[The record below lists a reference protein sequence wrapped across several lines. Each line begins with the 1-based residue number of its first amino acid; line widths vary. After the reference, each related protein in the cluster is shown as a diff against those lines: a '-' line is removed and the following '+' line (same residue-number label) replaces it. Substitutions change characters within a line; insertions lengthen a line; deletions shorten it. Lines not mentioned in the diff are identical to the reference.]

1 MRQLARFIMRGRIQ
15 AIGIAGLFGVVSIF
29 VIPMGYVS
37 GAALGLVALR
47 KGDVEALLVL
57 AGAGILVLLAEAVT
71 PARPGLDF
79 PLVVAIWLPVLVCS
93 AVLRSS
99 RSQGMVLLTVGI
111 FAALFVLG
119 MHLMTDDVVAWWK
132 QWLEAAVSG
141 VKGATLKGFEEDG
154 TLRLMNGLV
163 AVLYGASLMITMILA
178 RWWQA
183 ILYNPGG
190 FREEFHAL
198 RLPRML
204 LPAVVAALL
213 LAGLG
218 SKGLLSDLFMVC
230 IMVYFFQGL
239 AIMHALTAKRR
250 FGWGGLA
257 PIYAALFFFPQYV
270 LMGLAILGAL
280 DGIVDF
286 RARPKGKTQ

>member
-47 KGDVEALLVL
+47 KGDMEAVFVL
-57 AGAGILVLLAEAVT
+57 AGAGILALLAEVVT

-79 PLVVAIWLPVLVCS
+79 PLVVAIWLPVMVCS
-93 AVLRSS
+93 AVLRAS
-99 RSQGMVLLTVGI
+99 RSQGMVLLTIGI

-119 MHLMTDDVVAWWK
+119 MHLIMGDVVAWWK
-132 QWLEAAVSG
+132 QWLETVVSG
-141 VKGATLKGFEEDG
+141 VEGAALKGFEEDG

-163 AVLYGASLMITMILA
+163 AVLYGFSLMITMILA

-204 LPAVVAALL
+204 LPAVVAVLL
-213 LAGLG
+213 LAGLV
-218 SKGLLSDLFMVC
+218 SKDLLSDLFMVC
-230 IMVYFFQGL
+230 VMVYFFQGL
-239 AIMHALTAKRR
+239 AVMHAMTATRR

-257 PIYAALFFFPQYV
+257 PIYAALFLFPQYV
-270 LMGLAILGAL
+270 LVGLAILGAL

-286 RARPKGKTQ
+286 RTRSKGITK

>member
-1 MRQLARFIMRGRIQ
+1 MRGRIQ

-190 FREEFHAL
+190 FREEFHAM

>member
-47 KGDVEALLVL
+47 KGDMEALFVL
-57 AGAGILVLLAEAVT
+57 AGAGIIVLLAEAVT
-71 PARPGLDF
+71 PAHPGLDF
-79 PLVVAIWLPVLVCS
+79 PLVVAIWLPVMVCS
-93 AVLRSS
+93 AILRSS
-99 RSQGMVLLTVGI
+99 RSLGLVLLTIGI

-119 MHLMTDDVVAWWK
+119 MHLITDDVAAWWK
-132 QWLEAAVSG
+132 HWLETAVSG

-163 AVLYGASLMITMILA
+163 AVLYGSSLMITMILA
-178 RWWQA
+178 RWWQS

-190 FREEFHAL
+190 FRKEFHAL
-198 RLPRML
+198 RLPRMM
-204 LPAVVAALL
+204 LPAVVAGLL
-213 LAGLG
+213 LAGLV
-218 SKGLLSDLFMVC
+218 SKDLLPDLFMVC
-230 IMVYFFQGL
+230 VMIYFFQGL
-239 AIMHALTAKRR
+239 AIMHALTAMRR
-250 FGWGGLA
+250 YGWGGLA
-257 PIYAALFFFPQYV
+257 PIYAAIFFFPQYV
-270 LMGLAILGAL
+270 LIGLALLGAL

-286 RARPKGKTQ
+286 RTRSQGKAK

>member
-37 GAALGLVALR
+37 GAALGLVAMR
-47 KGDVEALLVL
+47 RGDAEALLVL
-57 AGAGILVLLAEAVT
+57 AGAGVLVLLAEAVT

-99 RSQGMVLLTVGI
+99 RSQGLVLLVIGI

-132 QWLEAAVSG
+132 QWLETAMSG

-163 AVLYGASLMITMILA
+163 AILYAASLMITMIIA

-204 LPAVVAALL
+204 LPAVVAILL
-213 LAGLG
+213 LAGLV

-230 IMVYFFQGL
+230 VMIYFFQGL
-239 AIMHALTAKRR
+239 AIMHALTAMRR

-257 PIYAALFFFPQYV
+257 PIYAALLFFPQYV
-270 LMGLAILGAL
+270 LVGLAILGAL

-286 RARPKGKTQ
+286 RTRSKGKTQ